1 MQPNI
6 KSGIFVGQIIY
17 SGVQNCPDVFSIS
30 TFHLTEWAPGELAAS
45 SFFPWVGTSLVYSHN
60 KFQV

>member
-17 SGVQNCPDVFSIS
+17 NQRIAKETVAGPK
-30 TFHLTEWAPGELAAS
+30 E
-45 SFFPWVGTSLVYSHN
+45 
-60 KFQV
+60 